1 MELVQILG
9 LTHVEGKG
17 RKWNRGMGEVRL
29 KRKLTG
35 STDDGMSL
43 QSYFLLGQG
52 RQPLNLGIDYSLAVV
67 CLRKKM

>member
-9 LTHVEGKG
+9 LTRVEGKG

-35 STDDGMSL
+35 SADDGMSL
-43 QSYFLLGQG
+43 QSYF
-52 RQPLNLGIDYSLAVV
+52 
-67 CLRKKM
+67 